1 MADSILGLDAKKIFG
16 EEYRQEKP
24 DIRILDNKI
33 LIISNMAIV
42 ELFKKGWYWT
52 PKPSHDEICRMVA
65 DIKKGKVRFLRDALA
80 GREYPI
86 SEKSIIEGLEA
97 AMNGTWWRVN
107 GDFTTPE
114 HLKKCFM
121 SFLNNDNFDEGKAE
135 LLMSIIRYGRL
146 DNIRNITDNAITEVE
161 REREEQQ
168 KRKQK
173 TIDETNKYNR
183 GFFVFIKRKI
193 CSLYYWCINEWDPK
207 FIGGRLV
214 VTTRGIIAYSTL
226 DDEKKIVYRGSVGSA
241 EWEGSAIRIYDK
253 YFFGTWKMYGP
264 R

>member
-33 LIISNMAIV
+33 LIISNMAIF
-42 ELFKKGWYWT
+42 ELLKKGWYWT
-52 PKPSHDEICRMVA
+52 PKPSNDEICRMVA
-65 DIKKGKVRFLRDALA
+65 DIKKGAKIQFSGIPLPGIEDS
-80 GREYPI
+80 I

-97 AMNGTWWRVN
+97 AMNGTWRRVN

-135 LLMSIIRYGRL
+135 LLMSIIRYRRL
-146 DNIRNITDNAITEVE
+146 DNIRNITENAITEVE

-173 TIDETNKYNR
+173 TIDGTNKDNH
-183 GFFVFIKRKI
+183 GLFVFIKRMM
-193 CSLYYWCINEWDPK
+193 
-207 FIGGRLV
+207 R
-214 VTTRGIIAYSTL
+214 
-226 DDEKKIVYRGSVGSA
+226 KK
-241 EWEGSAIRIYDK
+241 
-253 YFFGTWKMYGP
+253 
-264 R
+264 